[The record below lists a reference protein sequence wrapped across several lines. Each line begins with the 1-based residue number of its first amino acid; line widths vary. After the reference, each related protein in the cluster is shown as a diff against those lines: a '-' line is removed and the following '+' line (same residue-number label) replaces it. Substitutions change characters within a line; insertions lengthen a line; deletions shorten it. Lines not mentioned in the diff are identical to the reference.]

1 MEITPY
7 VADLEAG
14 MNFYYIP
21 GEDGNFHQVPGQRII
36 IRPRVGHPEQKPL
49 ILAFVVIGKGKNHM
63 KVSIID
69 EASGRAFFKPVTVTD
84 EKFDDKELIPSIIS
98 HQVNNVLARAD
109 SFDALLKELAEK
121 REKVIREYGPFPE
134 GHGKPVN

>member
-7 VADLEAG
+7 VADLEQG

-36 IRPRVGHPEQKPL
+36 VRPRVGYPEQKPL
-49 ILAFVVIGKGKNHM
+49 RLALVVVGHENGKM
-63 KVSIID
+63 DIAIID
-69 EASGRAFFKPVTVTD
+69 ELSGRAFFKPVKVAD
-84 EKFDDKELIPSIIS
+84 EKFDDKEAITSVIS
-98 HQVNNVLARAD
+98 HLLNNILARAD
-109 SFDALLKELAEK
+109 SFDVLLHELAER
-121 REKVIREYGPFPE
+121 REKVIREYGPFPA